1 VTAKK
6 RGQYRVAIVGLGR
19 IASSLEDDPLR
30 GKPCTHAGA
39 FALHPKTKIVAGCDI
54 NAERASAFGKRWG
67 VKKVYSD
74 HREMIAREK
83 PDIVSVATWTETH
96 AKIVVDCADAGVKGI
111 YCEKPVAV
119 NLKQARE
126 MIKACETN
134 GVAMVVGHER
144 RWDARHQALRAAL
157 LAGELGELRSMTGY
171 MLTGAWPKLSRR
183 IYGGGPVFHDGTH
196 MVDLFRFF
204 AGDAA
209 FVTAIEDRPHGK
221 SSVEN
226 TVTGIIEFKNGA
238 RGLLIGGGERRYF
251 HFELD
256 IQTDRARAVMTN
268 HLSELYMAGASKY
281 YTGFTE
287 LERAPFPSAGE
298 AVNAFVGGV
307 SDLVAQMETGA
318 PPLSSVHDG
327 YKALEIIIALY
338 RSAGKGGARVKLP
351 L

>member
-1 VTAKK
+1 MTAKK
-6 RGQYRVAIVGLGR
+6 RGKYRAAIIGLGR
-19 IASSLEDDPLR
+19 IASVLEDDPLR
-30 GKPCTHAGA
+30 AKPCTHAGA
-39 FALHPKTKIVAGCDI
+39 FATHPKTRIVAGCDI
-54 NAERASAFGKRWG
+54 NAERAKAFGKRWG
-67 VKKVYSD
+67 VKKLYSD
-74 HREMIAREK
+74 YREMVAHEK
-83 PDIVSVATWTETH
+83 PDIVSVATWTESHAQIVTH
-96 AKIVVDCADAGVKGI
+96 CAESGVRGI

-126 MIKACETN
+126 MIKACERR

-144 RWDARHQALRAAL
+144 RWDRRHQALRAAL

-196 MVDLFRFF
+196 LVDLFRFF
-204 AGDAA
+204 AGDAVSVMA
-209 FVTAIEDRPHGK
+209 VEDRPHGRAF
-221 SSVEN
+221 VEN

-251 HFELD
+251 HFELE
-256 IQTDRARAVMTN
+256 IQTDMARAVMTN
-268 HLSELYMAGASKY
+268 HSAEFYMAQASKH

-287 LERAPFPSAGE
+287 LERADFPALGE
-298 AVNAFVGGV
+298 DVNAFAGGV
-307 SDLVAQMETGA
+307 SDLTAQMETGA
-318 PPLSSVHDG
+318 APLSSGRDG
-327 YKALEIIIALY
+327 YKALEIITALY

>member
-6 RGQYRVAIVGLGR
+6 RGRYRVAIIGLGR
-19 IASSLEDDPLR
+19 IASVLEDDPLR
-30 GKPCTHAGA
+30 AKPCTHAGA
-39 FALHPKTKIVAGCDI
+39 FATHPKTRIVAGCDI
-54 NAERASAFGKRWG
+54 NDERASVFGKRWG
-67 VKKVYSD
+67 VKRLYSD
-74 HREMIAREK
+74 YREMVAREK
-83 PDIVSVATWTETH
+83 PDIVSVATWTQRH
-96 AKIVVDCADAGVKGI
+96 AEMVVYCAEAGVKGI

-126 MIKACETN
+126 MIKACERN

-144 RWDARHQALRAAL
+144 RWDRRHQALRAAL

-196 MVDLFRFF
+196 LVDLFRFF
-204 AGDAA
+204 AGDAV
-209 FVTAIEDRPHGK
+209 FVTAVEDRPHGG

-226 TVTGIIEFKNGA
+226 TVTGIIEFKNA
-238 RGLLIGGGERRYF
+238 VRGLLIGGGERRYF

-268 HLSELYMAGASKY
+268 HSAELYMAQTSKY

-287 LERAPFPSAGE
+287 LERATFPALGE
-298 AVNAFVGGV
+298 EVNAFVGGV
-307 SDLVAQMETGA
+307 SGLIAQMETGE
-318 PPLSSVHDG
+318 PPLSSGRDG
-327 YKALEIIIALY
+327 YKALEIITALY
-338 RSAGKGGARVKLP
+338 RSAGKGGARVRLP